1 MIGRNEVFEEWW
13 NRWMSAVQRNPL
25 ESGYA
30 PGPKRRAADPMAQKT
45 QSADATP
52 PKHLEAI
59 KHA

>member
-1 MIGRNEVFEEWW
+1 
-13 NRWMSAVQRNPL
+13 MSAVQRNPL